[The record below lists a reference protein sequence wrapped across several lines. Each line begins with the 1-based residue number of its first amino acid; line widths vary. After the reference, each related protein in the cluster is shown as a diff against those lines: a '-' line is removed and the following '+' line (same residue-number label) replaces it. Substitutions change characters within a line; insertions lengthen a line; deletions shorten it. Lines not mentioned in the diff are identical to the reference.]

1 VKEYIDRKA
10 AEQAKPEFLNEK
22 VEGYEKA
29 IYAKGWNDC
38 NTQYRENI
46 LSIPAAD
53 VVEKNH
59 NFIDGANL
67 ASKIAGHSYYH
78 GDAILSAIFT
88 LMNGK
93 DGIASIK
100 PADEIK
106 FFYADWLWDGYDY
119 EKPWFCSK
127 CRCHSEN
134 GTNYCPNCGAKMNGG
149 IKNDDNI

>member
-1 VKEYIDRKA
+1 MKEYIEREA
-10 AEQAKPEFLNEK
+10 ALKGQVPHYSTNG
-22 VEGYEKA
+22 VEIIEGKA
-29 IYAKGWNDC
+29 IPVEYI
-38 NTQYRENI
+38 EN
-46 LSIPAAD
+46 LPAAD
-53 VVEKNH
+53 VVEKNY

-93 DGIASIK
+93 DSIASIK